1 MRLFTVADRL
11 MIASSAGLVDVEIA
25 SAGRFTA
32 DPHSAY
38 ERWDEFRTWASG
50 HVETETQAVDPSRL
64 GVPVPR
70 PRQVFAIGL
79 NYIDHAG
86 ESGFAVPT
94 EPVVFTK
101 FLSSF
106 TGPAGKIVLPP
117 GNVDWEVEL
126 VAVIG
131 RTGKN
136 VSEDRAWSHVAGL
149 TVGQD
154 LSERASQMSGP
165 APQFSL
171 AKSFPGFTPMGP
183 AVVTVDELA
192 DPDDLAIECSINGE
206 IVQSGRTSQMVF
218 PIPELIARLS
228 RVVTLLPGDLLF
240 TGTPPGVGMGR
251 RPQRFLKAGDV
262 VESRIEG
269 LGHMRHEFIAAA
281 ADPAPVEG
289 APVGVGSSS
298 G

>member
-1 MRLFTVADRL
+1 V
-11 MIASSAGLVDVEIA
+11 
-25 SAGRFTA
+25 
-32 DPHSAY
+32 
-38 ERWDEFRTWASG
+38 
-50 HVETETQAVDPSRL
+50 
-64 GVPVPR
+64 
-70 PRQVFAIGL
+70 
-79 NYIDHAG
+79 DHAD
-86 ESGFAVPT
+86 ESGFSAPT
-94 EPVVFTK
+94 DPMVFTK

-106 TGPAGKIVLPP
+106 TGPAGNIVLPP

-131 RTGKN
+131 RTGAN

-149 TVGQD
+149 TIGQD

-206 IVQSGRTSQMVF
+206 IVQSARTSQMIFSV
-218 PIPELIARLS
+218 PELVARLS

-251 RPQRFLKAGDV
+251 RPQRFLEAGDV

-269 LGHMRHEFIAAA
+269 LGRMRHEFVAAA
-281 ADPAPVEG
+281 VDRAPAEATRVG
-289 APVGVGSSS
+289 AASSS

>member
-11 MIASSAGLVDVEIA
+11 MIASSVGLVDVEAA
-25 SAGRFTA
+25 SAGRFPA
-32 DPHSAY
+32 DPHAAY
-38 ERWDEFRTWASG
+38 ERWDEFRTWASA
-50 HVETETQAVDPSRL
+50 HVGPERLVVDPSCL

-79 NYIDHAG
+79 NYIDHAD
-86 ESGFAVPT
+86 ESGFSAPT

-106 TGPAGKIVLPP
+106 TGPVGNVVLPP

-136 VSEDRAWSHVAGL
+136 VAEDRAWSHVAGL
-149 TVGQD
+149 TIGQD

-192 DPDDLAIECSINGE
+192 HPDDLAIECSINGE
-206 IVQSGRTSQMVF
+206 IVQSARTSQMIF
-218 PIPELIARLS
+218 PIPELVARLS

-251 RPQRFLKAGDV
+251 RPQRFLETGDV

-269 LGHMRHEFIAAA
+269 LGQMRHEFVTA
-281 ADPAPVEG
+281 ADEASAEG
-289 APVGVGSSS
+289 VRVGAGSSS

>member
-1 MRLFTVADRL
+1 MRLFTVAGRL
-11 MIASSAGLVDVEIA
+11 MIASSDGLVDVEDA

-38 ERWDEFRTWASG
+38 ERWDEFRTWASA
-50 HVETETQAVDPSRL
+50 HVGTEPLTVDPSCP

-86 ESGFAVPT
+86 ESGFAAPT
-94 EPVVFTK
+94 EPMVFTK

-106 TGPAGKIVLPP
+106 TGPVGDIVLPP

-131 RTGKN
+131 RTGRN

-149 TVGQD
+149 TIGQD
-154 LSERASQMSGP
+154 VSERASQLSGP

-183 AVVTVDELA
+183 AVVTPDELA

-206 IVQSGRTSQMVF
+206 TVQSARTSQMIF
-218 PIPELIARLS
+218 SIPELIARLS

-251 RPQRFLKAGDV
+251 RPERYLEAGDV

-269 LGHMRHEFIAAA
+269 LGQMRHEFVAAPA
-281 ADPAPVEG
+281 APGPLGEARVGAVAAPG
-289 APVGVGSSS
+289 
-298 G
+298 

>member
-1 MRLFTVADRL
+1 MRLFTVAGRL

-25 SAGRFTA
+25 SAGRFPA
-32 DPHSAY
+32 DPHAAY
-38 ERWDEFRTWASG
+38 ERWDEFQTWASA
-50 HVETETQAVDPSRL
+50 HVETEPLSVDPSCL

-79 NYIDHAG
+79 NYIDHAD
-86 ESGFAVPT
+86 ESGFSAPT
-94 EPVVFTK
+94 EPIVFTK

-106 TGPAGKIVLPP
+106 TGPAGDVVLPP

-131 RTGKN
+131 RTGRN
-136 VSEDRAWSHVAGL
+136 VAEDHAWSHVAGL
-149 TVGQD
+149 TIGQD
-154 LSERASQMSGP
+154 LSERVSQMSGP

-171 AKSFPGFTPMGP
+171 AKSFPGFTPLGP

-206 IVQSGRTSQMVF
+206 TVQSARTSQMIF

-251 RPQRFLKAGDV
+251 RPQRYLKPGDV

-269 LGHMRHEFIAAA
+269 LGQMRHEFVAAE
-281 ADPAPVEG
+281 ADPVG
-289 APVGVGSSS
+289 AGGARVVAASAAG
-298 G
+298 